1 MILTSD
7 RVQFLLPCEICEVL
21 ICGVLQALELSCK
34 TWMGKLLLMNCM
46 SKFLQIA

>member
-21 ICGVLQALELSCK
+21 ICVVLQALEI
-34 TWMGKLLLMNCM
+34 G
-46 SKFLQIA
+46 LQNMDG